1 MYICRGIRRNLYETL
16 FQGIILRPTLGK
28 QGVLYYC
35 FSCCMFKSIF
45 LIYILFQIT
54 FTRPEEFTKPLGR
67 RTPADRIQGT
77 VTLTVTVI
85 EPSER
90 PQPGQTMKL
99 RLLHVLLKFSFLMFL
114 HSLSLSYR
122 LVLYIS
128 FFKEFNEHA
137 RK

>member
-1 MYICRGIRRNLYETL
+1 
-16 FQGIILRPTLGK
+16 
-28 QGVLYYC
+28 
-35 FSCCMFKSIF
+35 MFKSIF

-99 RLLHVLLKFSFLMFL
+99 RLLLVLLKFSFPMFL

-122 LVLYIS
+122 LVLYVS